1 MKTSNILVI
10 ILIILLTGRLVQIY
24 SMDKTETQ
32 LKVYKAKC
40 DSLTVYSDSLYSEL
54 YPCQVEFSRYIDAL
68 HIFMKRNPKA
78 ADQYATIISEE
89 TE

>member
-1 MKTSNILVI
+1 MKTNNILLAAL
-10 ILIILLTGRLVQIY
+10 LISLIGLFVQVC
-24 SMDKTETQ
+24 STSKAQTELKTVQ
-32 LKVYKAKC
+32 AKY
-40 DSLTVYSDSLYSEL
+40 DSVKIYSDSLYSEL
-54 YPCQVEFSRYIDAL
+54 YPCQIEFSRYIDAL

>member
-1 MKTSNILVI
+1 MKINNILI
-10 ILIILLTGRLVQIY
+10 AALLISLIGLFVQVC
-24 SMDKTETQ
+24 SSKAQTELKTIQ
-32 LKVYKAKC
+32 AKC

-78 ADQYATIISEE
+78 ADEYATIISEE